1 MENDLVS
8 PGDTIEVGVTHEV
21 LIGRE
26 KSWVKY
32 GVVTKVREGE
42 TGEQASERAAIQM
55 NEEVEKKF
63 ESQEKTIE
71 MLCQRMDIA
80 HERIDAIREMVEN
93 LKNENK

>member
-42 TGEQASERAAIQM
+42 TGEQASERASIQM
-55 NEEVEKKF
+55 NEEVEKIIKDIV
-63 ESQEKTIE
+63 EQVDRIE
-71 MLCQRMDIA
+71 GETR
-80 HERIDAIREMVEN
+80 
-93 LKNENK
+93 

>member
-55 NEEVEKKF
+55 NEEVEKIIKDIV
-63 ESQEKTIE
+63 EQVDRIEGEK
-71 MLCQRMDIA
+71 R
-80 HERIDAIREMVEN
+80 
-93 LKNENK
+93 